1 MAASRNRS
9 FTEAVLQ
16 AVAACLSRYVRQN
29 QSLVVAYS
37 GGLDSTVLL
46 HAANRMAQGVSCDL
60 SALHIHHGLS
70 ANADAWAESCAS
82 VCRAQGIPLT
92 VIRVDVPRCSGEGM
106 EAAARRVRHQAFD
119 EHSADWIL
127 LAHHADDQAETVL
140 HNLLRGAGV
149 RGAAAMPEV
158 RGRLM
163 RPLLGF
169 GRATLL
175 AYAKH
180 HRLTWIDDES
190 NADTRY
196 TRNFLRHQILPP
208 IISRFPRGS
217 EHLAAAAGRFA
228 EADSLLDDLAR
239 LDLGDSHAEF
249 PLPRKL
255 FREMSAPRARNL
267 LRAMLKWHHVQPPD
281 EVRLAEFVRQLL
293 TAGSDRHPSID
304 LGRYSLWCEAGKL
317 HFRNL
322 AQ

>member
-1 MAASRNRS
+1 MAASRNRP

-46 HAANRMAQGVSCDL
+46 HVANRLADSVSCDL
-60 SALHIHHGLS
+60 SALHVHHGLS

-82 VCRAQGIPLT
+82 FCRAQEISLT

-119 EHSADWIL
+119 AHPADWIL

-149 RGAAAMPEV
+149 RGAAAMPEG

-163 RPLLGF
+163 RPLLGL
-169 GRATLL
+169 GRAALF

-180 HRLTWIDDES
+180 HQLTWIDDES

-196 TRNFLRHQILPP
+196 TRNFLRREILPL
-208 IISRFPRGS
+208 ISSRFPRAN
-217 EHLAAAAGRFA
+217 EHLAAAAGRFGA
-228 EADSLLDDLAR
+228 ADSLLDDLAC
-239 LDLGDSHAEF
+239 LDLGDCPAEF
-249 PLPRKL
+249 PLSRKL
-255 FREMSAPRARNL
+255 FREMSDPRARNL

-281 EVRLAEFVRQLL
+281 EARLTEFVRQLL
-293 TAGSDRHPSID
+293 TAGSDRHPRID
-304 LGRYSLWCEAGKL
+304 LERYSLWCEAGKL

-322 AQ
+322 V